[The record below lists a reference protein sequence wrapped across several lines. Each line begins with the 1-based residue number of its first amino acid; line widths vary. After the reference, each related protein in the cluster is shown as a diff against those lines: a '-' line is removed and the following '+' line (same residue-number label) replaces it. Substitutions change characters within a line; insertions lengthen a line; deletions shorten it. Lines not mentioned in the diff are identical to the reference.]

1 MDAPDADPPLEA
13 RPPLLGDLVSL
24 CRDLNREGACY
35 VVIGG
40 MAVIQAG
47 FVRATNGV
55 DLLIDTSPENQER
68 VRRALMALSEP
79 RRRRLDPGRQHSLR
93 EPAAAVADEADA
105 ARQGQGGPCLSRP
118 FAREPG
124 REGRLKSATAA
135 DRGCGCGA
143 RPASPRLP
151 HVRVWRRDQRQLGL
165 GRQGCLGVEAPP
177 HSKATRDTA
186 WRGRTNLTLAFP
198 FVTATS
204 EGGSIVASRAAD

>member
-1 MDAPDADPPLEA
+1 MDPEDADAPLEA

-68 VRRALMALSEP
+68 VRRALMALPEP
-79 RRRRLDPGRQHSLR
+79 RRRRLDPGRQHR
-93 EPAAAVADEADA
+93 
-105 ARQGQGGPCLSRP
+105 
-118 FAREPG
+118 
-124 REGRLKSATAA
+124 
-135 DRGCGCGA
+135 
-143 RPASPRLP
+143 PRLP

-186 WRGRTNLTLAFP
+186 WRGRTNLTLALP
-198 FVTATS
+198 SVTATS
-204 EGGSIVASRAAD
+204 KGGSSVASRAAD